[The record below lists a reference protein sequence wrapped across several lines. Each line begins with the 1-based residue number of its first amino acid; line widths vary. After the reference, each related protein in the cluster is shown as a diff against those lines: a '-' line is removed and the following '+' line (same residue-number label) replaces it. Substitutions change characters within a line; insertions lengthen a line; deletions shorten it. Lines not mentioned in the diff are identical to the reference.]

1 MGVPPVVRDHKELGV
16 AFFCSLILI
25 GYYLGSL
32 VEFNPAL
39 NIKRILEHAFVPAD
53 SPAAASPVVVS
64 ATSDQ
69 QIGKIHHPLL
79 HSNPLAAAA
88 PNLDQFPDAL
98 PLDQPAVAPLDH
110 DLAAA
115 SLFDKP
121 AASPGADQPAAGT
134 HVNSVDH
141 SVNYNTNTKL
151 PAAVE
156 GLIRDIRLAALRANG
171 GEPVQPLDEDGK
183 KDWDEK
189 NPCMS
194 RQKLSL
200 RYAARKYAKD
210 VEANPGWD
218 AVFREYQI
226 LHRICTRKVKN
237 VSQYFNARDTSSGC
251 HFMVCN
257 AYDPSGLGNKVLI
270 TASCFLYAFLTQRI
284 LLVPS
289 SNVLVTDVMCEPFEG
304 SSWKVDQHTI
314 GLPMSPP
321 LWASMQDFLAV
332 LDSSMG
338 AHDSAIQKEA
348 TIVYAADVT
357 DNQYG
362 FQPDNRFFCP
372 AEQIFLRNVT
382 WVNLV
387 GNQYFVP
394 KLFGVPI
401 FRATLEALFPTRLVL
416 THLLRSLLLPGD
428 PVWRQVEKVQA
439 MQPDRADR
447 RLGVQIRYLAGQE
460 QFDLMHVVLESRI
473 KKCALQNGMLPHHAD
488 LAVGNG
494 RRLQSSS
501 SKSHITAQSI
511 NSSAVRRT
519 TVFIASLYD
528 SFEKSLSSDY
538 LQNPPANGENV
549 TVVQLS
555 NRHDQGYNS
564 IEEDVQALTEIILLS
579 LSDDVII
586 TPKST
591 FGIVAHGYGALR
603 PWFMGM
609 EFYEG
614 PYPPCTEGQTA
625 EGCYH
630 IPEKYLYCP
639 YNPELHD
646 KSILEIVPYVKDC
659 LPADWSGG
667 IQIITS

>member
-156 GLIRDIRLAALRANG
+156 GL
-171 GEPVQPLDEDGK
+171 
-183 KDWDEK
+183 
-189 NPCMS
+189 
-194 RQKLSL
+194 
-200 RYAARKYAKD
+200 
-210 VEANPGWD
+210 
-218 AVFREYQI
+218 
-226 LHRICTRKVKN
+226 
-237 VSQYFNARDTSSGC
+237 
-251 HFMVCN
+251 
-257 AYDPSGLGNKVLI
+257 GNKVLI

-372 AEQIFLRNVT
+372 AEQIFLQ
-382 WVNLV
+382 WH
-387 GNQYFVP
+387 
-394 KLFGVPI
+394 
-401 FRATLEALFPTRLVL
+401 ATSSRGLGCWE
-416 THLLRSLLLPGD
+416 
-428 PVWRQVEKVQA
+428 WQKVA
-439 MQPDRADR
+439 
-447 RLGVQIRYLAGQE
+447 
-460 QFDLMHVVLESRI
+460 
-473 KKCALQNGMLPHHAD
+473 
-488 LAVGNG
+488 
-494 RRLQSSS
+494 
-501 SKSHITAQSI
+501 
-511 NSSAVRRT
+511 
-519 TVFIASLYD
+519 
-528 SFEKSLSSDY
+528 
-538 LQNPPANGENV
+538 
-549 TVVQLS
+549 
-555 NRHDQGYNS
+555 
-564 IEEDVQALTEIILLS
+564 IL
-579 LSDDVII
+579 
-586 TPKST
+586 
-591 FGIVAHGYGALR
+591 
-603 PWFMGM
+603 
-609 EFYEG
+609 
-614 PYPPCTEGQTA
+614 
-625 EGCYH
+625 
-630 IPEKYLYCP
+630 
-639 YNPELHD
+639 
-646 KSILEIVPYVKDC
+646 
-659 LPADWSGG
+659 
-667 IQIITS
+667 

>member
-16 AFFCSLILI
+16 AFFSSLILI
-25 GYYLGSL
+25 CFYLGSL

-39 NIKRILEHAFVPAD
+39 NNKTILEHTAAA
-53 SPAAASPVVVS
+53 AAASPVVVS
-64 ATSDQ
+64 ASSDQ

-79 HSNPLAAAA
+79 DPKQRAAAA
-88 PNLDQFPDAL
+88 PKLNQFPHAL

-115 SLFDKP
+115 SLFD
-121 AASPGADQPAAGT
+121 QPAAGT
-134 HVNSVDH
+134 HVNAVDD
-141 SVNYNTNTKL
+141 SVNYNRNTTL

-156 GLIRDIRLAALRANG
+156 GLIRDIRLAALLANG
-171 GEPVQPLDEDGK
+171 GQPVEPLDEDGK
-183 KDWDEK
+183 KDWNEK

-226 LHRICTRKVKN
+226 LHQICTRKVKN

-270 TASCFLYAFLTQRI
+270 TVSCFLYAVLTQRV

-289 SNVLVTDVMCEPFEG
+289 SNILVTDVMCEPFEG

-321 LWASMQDFLAV
+321 LWASMQHFLAV
-332 LDSSMG
+332 LDSSMA
-338 AHDSAIQKEA
+338 AHDSTIQKEA
-348 TIVYAADVT
+348 MIVYAADVT
-357 DNQYG
+357 DNHYG

-416 THLLRSLLLPGD
+416 THLLRRLLLPGD
-428 PVWRQVEKVQA
+428 PVWWHVEKVQA

-447 RLGVQIRYLAGQE
+447 RLGVQIRYLGGQE
-460 QFDLMHVVLESRI
+460 QFDLMHVVVESRI
-473 KKCALQNGMLPHHAD
+473 KKCALQNGVLPHHAD

-501 SKSHITAQSI
+501 SSSHIKAQSI

-538 LQNPPANGENV
+538 LQNPPANGEEV

-555 NRHDQGYNS
+555 NRHDQGYS
-564 IEEDVQALTEIILLS
+564 VEEDVQALTEIILLS

-586 TPKST
+586 TPMST
-591 FGIVAHGYGALR
+591 FGIVAQGYGALR

-609 EFYEG
+609 EFFEG

-625 EGCYH
+625 DGCYH
-630 IPEKYLYCP
+630 VPEKILFCP
-639 YNPELHD
+639 FDPELHD
-646 KSILEIVPYVKDC
+646 KSVLEILPYVKDC
-659 LPADWSGG
+659 LPADWPGG
-667 IQIITS
+667 IQLITS

>member
-1 MGVPPVVRDHKELGV
+1 
-16 AFFCSLILI
+16 
-25 GYYLGSL
+25 
-32 VEFNPAL
+32 
-39 NIKRILEHAFVPAD
+39 
-53 SPAAASPVVVS
+53 
-64 ATSDQ
+64 
-69 QIGKIHHPLL
+69 
-79 HSNPLAAAA
+79 
-88 PNLDQFPDAL
+88 
-98 PLDQPAVAPLDH
+98 
-110 DLAAA
+110 
-115 SLFDKP
+115 
-121 AASPGADQPAAGT
+121 
-134 HVNSVDH
+134 
-141 SVNYNTNTKL
+141 
-151 PAAVE
+151 
-156 GLIRDIRLAALRANG
+156 
-171 GEPVQPLDEDGK
+171 
-183 KDWDEK
+183 
-189 NPCMS
+189 
-194 RQKLSL
+194 
-200 RYAARKYAKD
+200 
-210 VEANPGWD
+210 
-218 AVFREYQI
+218 
-226 LHRICTRKVKN
+226 
-237 VSQYFNARDTSSGC
+237 
-251 HFMVCN
+251 MVCN

-270 TASCFLYAFLTQRI
+270 TVSCFLYAVLTQRV

-289 SNVLVTDVMCEPFEG
+289 SNILVTDVMCEPFEG

-321 LWASMQDFLAV
+321 LWASMQHFLAV
-332 LDSSMG
+332 LDSSMA
-338 AHDSAIQKEA
+338 AHDSVIQKEA
-348 TIVYAADVT
+348 MIVYAADVT
-357 DNQYG
+357 DNHYG

-416 THLLRSLLLPGD
+416 THLLRRLLLPGD

-447 RLGVQIRYLAGQE
+447 RLGVQIRYLGGQE
-460 QFDLMHVVLESRI
+460 QFDLMHIVVESRI
-473 KKCALQNGMLPHHAD
+473 KKCALENGILPHHAD
-488 LAVGNG
+488 LAVVNG

-501 SKSHITAQSI
+501 SSSHIKAQSI
-511 NSSAVRRT
+511 NSSAVRGT

-538 LQNPPANGENV
+538 LQNPPANGEEV

-609 EFYEG
+609 EFFEG
-614 PYPPCTEGQTA
+614 PEPPCTEGQTA
-625 EGCYH
+625 DGCYH

-639 YNPELHD
+639 YDPELHD
-646 KSILEIVPYVKDC
+646 KPILEILPYVKDC
-659 LPADWSGG
+659 LPEDWSGG
-667 IQIITS
+667 IQLITS